1 MRWPSALATR
11 ASQPGVARFVDT
23 GVLVVTPPGSEVSRT
38 VPLHLASM
46 VTGGLDAFLP
56 TALSATYYDARY
68 PPTVRARVGV
78 GVCAAVRDGDRVC
91 QRDCYAYALSSAV
104 GHQAHGPPPR
114 TR

>member
-1 MRWPSALATR
+1 MATR

-23 GVLVVTPPGSEVSRT
+23 GVLVVTPPGSEVSCT

-78 GVCAAVRDGDRVC
+78 GVCAAVRDGDSCVPEGLLPC
-91 QRDCYAYALSSAV
+91 
-104 GHQAHGPPPR
+104 
-114 TR
+114 

>member
-1 MRWPSALATR
+1 LATR

-56 TALSATYYDARY
+56 TALSATY
-68 PPTVRARVGV
+68 
-78 GVCAAVRDGDRVC
+78 
-91 QRDCYAYALSSAV
+91 
-104 GHQAHGPPPR
+104 
-114 TR
+114 